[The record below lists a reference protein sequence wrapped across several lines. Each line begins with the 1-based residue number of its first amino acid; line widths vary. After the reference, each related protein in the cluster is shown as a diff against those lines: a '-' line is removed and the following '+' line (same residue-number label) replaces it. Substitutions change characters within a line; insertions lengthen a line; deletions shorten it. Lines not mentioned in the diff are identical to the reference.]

1 MRVYIVR
8 HGEAGSAASD
18 ELRALTPKGRAD
30 VSKLAETL
38 ARKGVHVAEV
48 WHSPLRRAA
57 ETARILVDAGRIGS
71 DVQERDGLLPEDDPA
86 EIVEALELMY
96 DDVCIVG
103 HMPFVSS
110 LVSMLVAGR
119 AQSIVRFETATMAC
133 LEREALGA
141 WRLAWQLSPAII

>member
-18 ELRALTPKGRAD
+18 GLRPLTTKGRAD
-30 VSKLAETL
+30 VTKLAEAL
-38 ARKGVHVAEV
+38 AHKRVYVAEV
-48 WHSPLRRAA
+48 WHSPLKRAV
-57 ETARILVDAGRIGS
+57 ETAQILVEVGRIGS
-71 DVQERDGLLPEDDPA
+71 DVQERDGLLPEDDPT
-86 EIVEALELMY
+86 EIIEALELMH

-103 HMPFVSS
+103 HMPFVSY
-110 LVSMLVAGR
+110 LVSLLVAGR
-119 AQSIVRFETATMAC
+119 AQSHVQFETATMAC